1 MERQGMEGN
10 NLLHFLDTP
19 SAHYRLY
26 ASSTFPSM
34 FWFIQSPVLYCAF
47 LLLFPWDMQ
56 FDVLPLFLLK
66 ELRWIWS
73 RKWCRLSLWCIR
85 FVFFLDIFLF
95 HFCILEYLCV
105 FVKNVSMLI
114 ICGNDIFFRECIC
127 GNYMS
132 SGYKAYMLHWSWI
145 CEICRYILLEDTFCW
160 NLFYW
165 TSPSFSPH
173 FAVSID
179 FNVLFACTVYLL
191 NSCHASA
198 IRFLKLKARMLG
210 EKLN

>member
-1 MERQGMEGN
+1 MERDGMEGN

-73 RKWCRLSLWCIR
+73 RKWCRWSLWCIR

-114 ICGNDIFFRECIC
+114 ICGNDIFFFENAFVEMI
-127 GNYMS
+127 
-132 SGYKAYMLHWSWI
+132 WI
-145 CEICRYILLEDTFCW
+145 QVIKHTCSIDPEFVKFVVTFCW
-160 NLFYW
+160 RIHFVEICF
-165 TSPSFSPH
+165 TEPH
-173 FAVSID
+173 RPFPLILLYPLISMSYSLAPCICWIHVMPVPFD
-179 FNVLFACTVYLL
+179 FWN
-191 NSCHASA
+191 
-198 IRFLKLKARMLG
+198 
-210 EKLN
+210 